1 MDEGG
6 FLWVDLALYPFFYYL
21 LQAVEDVN
29 KGFIKTGD
37 KLYELK
43 SMQDAAKKVE
53 VGISWFRFS
62 CSCFQQKWYIL
73 CPVKAFIFINII
85 FHSVHLPQVRES
97 KTDINMH

>member
-1 MDEGG
+1 
-6 FLWVDLALYPFFYYL
+6 LYPFFYYL

-53 VGISWFRFS
+53 VGIS
-62 CSCFQQKWYIL
+62 
-73 CPVKAFIFINII
+73 
-85 FHSVHLPQVRES
+85 
-97 KTDINMH
+97 

>member
-1 MDEGG
+1 MDEGV
-6 FLWVDLALYPFFYYL
+6 FNLFYYL

-43 SMQDAAKKVE
+43 SMQDAGKKVE
-53 VGISWFRFS
+53 VGISWLRFS
-62 CSCFQQKWYIL
+62 CSCFQEKWYIL
-73 CPVKAFIFINII
+73 CPVKAFIFIYIT
-85 FHSVHLPQVRES
+85 FHSVHLRQVRES